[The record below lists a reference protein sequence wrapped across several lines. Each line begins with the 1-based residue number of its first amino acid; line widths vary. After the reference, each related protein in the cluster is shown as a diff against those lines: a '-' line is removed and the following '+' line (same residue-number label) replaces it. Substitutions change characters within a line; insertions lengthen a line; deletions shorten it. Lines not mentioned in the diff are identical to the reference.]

1 MKKLTTEE
9 LKNVQSFV
17 GEFNTLK
24 MKIGDATIAQCTLVG
39 QVDLL
44 KEEYNAYELTLMEKY
59 GKDAVINVQTGDI
72 TEKEKE

>member
-9 LKNVQSFV
+9 LNDVQSFV

-24 MKIGDATIAQCTLVG
+24 MKIGDAVLAQSTLVG
-39 QVDLL
+39 QIDLL
-44 KEEYNAYELTLMEKY
+44 KEEYNAYELKLMEKY

-72 TEKEKE
+72 TKKEKE

>member
-24 MKIGDATIAQCTLVG
+24 MKIGDAVLAQSTLVG

>member
-1 MKKLTTEE
+1 MSQTFVAPVKLHFTGRY
-9 LKNVQSFV
+9 KNY
-17 GEFNTLK
+17 
-24 MKIGDATIAQCTLVG
+24 TIISK
-39 QVDLL
+39 VDLL